1 MVTLLV
7 VVIILNV
14 LLKWLNKESCVNL
27 KNIKTYLEN
36 ERNYKIILFI
46 SFSFF
51 ITVLLWFITFKAN
64 KFEHIIYY
72 YKRLK
77 EMTLLER
84 FKYELKPF
92 VFNNPYFDSK
102 KEFIYNILI
111 FGPFGIFLPL
121 LFKNKSIKRD
131 LIICFNTSLLLEL
144 IQLFT
149 LIGGFSTNDLIAN
162 TLGYFLGYIIYKIII
177 CNLNKRNIMIINFIL
192 IIFLLPIIIY
202 MIVNTIS
209 NIDIYIFK
217 RY

>member
-1 MVTLLV
+1 
-7 VVIILNV
+7 
-14 LLKWLNKESCVNL
+14 L

-36 ERNYKIILFI
+36 EKNYKTLLFI

-51 ITVLLWFITFKAN
+51 IIILLWFITFKAN
-64 KFEHIIYY
+64 KFEHILYN
-72 YKRLK
+72 YKILK

-102 KEFIYNILI
+102 KEFLYNILI
-111 FGPFGIFLPL
+111 FSPFGIYLPL
-121 LFKNKSIKRD
+121 IFKKENIIRD
-131 LIICFNTSLLLEL
+131 IIICFSISLLLEL

-149 LIGGFSTNDLIAN
+149 LIGGFSSNDLIGN
-162 TLGYFLGYIIYKIII
+162 TLGYFIGYMLYRIFIQ
-177 CNLNKRNIMIINFIL
+177 NLNKSSITILNMIV
-192 IIFLLPIIIY
+192 IITLLPIIIY
-202 MIVNTIS
+202 MIINTIS

>member
-1 MVTLLV
+1 MGTLLV

-64 KFEHIIYY
+64 KFEHILYN
-72 YKRLK
+72 YKILK
-77 EMTLLER
+77 EMTLLDR

-111 FGPFGIFLPL
+111 FSPFGIFLPL
-121 LFKNKSIKRD
+121 LFKNESIKRD

-177 CNLNKRNIMIINFIL
+177 CNLNKRNIMIINFTL

-202 MIVNTIS
+202 MIINTIS